1 MDLGG
6 YGNSTQ
12 KSPLRRESGGLGS
25 IEDDAGWCRL
35 SQQQRINPECFRG
48 QRKVDMR
55 KQLFLTAFCA
65 GCLALGAQAQ
75 VHSGGTTTDKNAPDT
90 GLNQSQSSQDSTQPS
105 TWDRIKGLAATGGTQ
120 HEVRASQLANA
131 QVKSSSGE
139 SIGTISEL
147 IINPNSGKVD
157 FAVIS
162 LSGLTGATSSSTP
175 SSGTLGTSST
185 TSGTASSA
193 TGGARQVAVPWS
205 LLHAGLLGNTTTSS
219 SVGQMSFTYS
229 GDINKLQTAP
239 AFDPN
244 TDLSKPGWVQ
254 NVISYFGGKP
264 GSATG
269 GATSPGGTSSGNR
282 SYPQGNPS
290 NNP

>member
-1 MDLGG
+1 VVSLIPATE
-6 YGNSTQ
+6 N
-12 KSPLRRESGGLGS
+12 
-25 IEDDAGWCRL
+25 
-35 SQQQRINPECFRG
+35 

-65 GCLALGAQAQ
+65 GCFALGAQAQ
-75 VHSGGTTTDKNAPDT
+75 THSGGTTTDRNSTDS
-90 GLNQSQSSQDSTQPS
+90 GVNQSQDSSQPS
-105 TWDRIKGLAATGGTQ
+105 TWDRVKSLAATGGTQ
-120 HEVRASQLANA
+120 HEVRASQLTSA

-139 SIGTISEL
+139 SIGAISEL

-162 LSGLTGATSSSTP
+162 LSGSTSAASSSTP
-175 SSGTLGTSST
+175 SSGTVGTSSS
-185 TSGTASSA
+185 TSGTASSVA
-193 TGGARQVAVPWS
+193 GGAKQVAVPWS

-219 SVGQMSFTYS
+219 SMGQMSFTYS

-244 TDLSKPGWVQ
+244 TDLSKPGWFQ
-254 NVISYFGGKP
+254 NVISYFGKS

-269 GATSPGGTSSGNR
+269 GATSPGGASSGNR